1 MKQEYTYLWINILT
15 IIFPLIFSFHPRI
28 RFYRKWKHLL
38 PGLFIVATLFI
49 AWDMLFT
56 KMGVWY
62 FNPSMITGIKIGNL
76 PLEEV
81 LFFITIPYSCVFLYE
96 AVSTVVKPEK
106 FRIPAQVI
114 LYLLIAFLII
124 TATFNFDRIY
134 TFTTF
139 YLLAI
144 YLLLSKLIIK
154 IKYWN
159 VAILS
164 YIILLI
170 PFFIVNGYLTGM
182 FTEEAV
188 VLYDNQENLG
198 IRLGTIPLE
207 DTFYGLLLFLLNV
220 SFFEYFKKSSELKQ
234 EVLFG

>member
-1 MKQEYTYLWINILT
+1 MSEHYTYLWINIFT

-28 RFYRKWKHLL
+28 RFYKKWKHLF
-38 PGLFIVATLFI
+38 PGLILVAVSFII
-49 AWDMLFT
+49 WDMIFT
-56 KMGVWY
+56 GMGIWY
-62 FNPSMITGIKIGNL
+62 FNPSMVTGIKIGNL

-81 LFFITIPYSCVFLYE
+81 LFFITIPYSCIFLYE
-96 AVSTVVKPEK
+96 AVSTILKPGK
-106 FRIPAQVI
+106 FNIPAQAI
-114 LYLLIAFLII
+114 FYLLVASLII
-124 TATFNFDRIY
+124 VATLNFERIY

-139 YLLAI
+139 YLLAT
-144 YLLLSKLIIK
+144 YLLLSKYVIK

-159 VAILS
+159 VAVIS

-188 VLYDNQENLG
+188 VMYNNQENMG
-198 IRLGTIPLE
+198 IRMGTIPVE

-220 SFFEYFKKSSELKQ
+220 NLFEYFKKSFESKQ
-234 EVLFG
+234 EVLSD

>member
-1 MKQEYTYLWINILT
+1 MKQEFTYLWINFFT

-28 RFYRKWKHLL
+28 RFYRKWKHLF
-38 PGLFIVATLFI
+38 PGLLMVAAFFII
-49 AWDMLFT
+49 WDMIFT
-56 KMGVWY
+56 RMGIWY
-62 FNPSMITGIKIGNL
+62 FNPLMVTGIKIGNL

-96 AVSTVVKPEK
+96 AVSTVLKPK
-106 FRIPAQVI
+106 KVQVPSQI
-114 LYLLIAFLII
+114 IFYLLLTFLIVVGI
-124 TATFNFDRIY
+124 LNFDKLY

-139 YLLAI
+139 YLLAV
-144 YLLLSKLIIK
+144 YLLISKFLIK
-154 IKYWN
+154 VKFWN
-159 VAILS
+159 VAIVS

-170 PFFIVNGYLTGM
+170 PFFLVNGYLTGM

-188 VLYDNQENLG
+188 VLYNNQENLG
-198 IRLGTIPLE
+198 IRMGTIPVE

-220 SFFEYFKKSSELKQ
+220 SFFEYFKKSSVSKP